1 MHHRLRRVS
10 PLVVVNLYR
19 KGDMNYSRDMRD
31 RNGGGYMTAGLVGA
45 VAALG
50 AVAAVLLSKKENRRR
65 LEEKMD
71 SMWERADEMG
81 SRAQR
86 KIAEGAD
93 DIADRTKQVTERM
106 ADRTKKAADEV
117 ADRTKR
123 AADTSA
129 ERIKRNS

>member
-1 MHHRLRRVS
+1 
-10 PLVVVNLYR
+10 
-19 KGDMNYSRDMRD
+19 MNYSRDMRD

-71 SMWERADEMG
+71 AMWERADEMG

-123 AADTSA
+123 AADSSA